1 MENPELK
8 DLPKYMS
15 QSGIT
20 QFELAQSIDAAMASA
35 EQEVK
40 SSQGQEGLLIW
51 CEQLL
56 DTVQEDFS
64 LHKEISVMTNGA
76 DLEAELWSLLPVC
89 WAYYSTTSKQCLQ
102 ANQVAFNSVMTRIL
116 ERSFI
121 DTLDILHARNIWR
134 FDIQR
139 SMQQTQTCLLKSLQ
153 VYVGQLGN
161 VGP

>member
-1 MENPELK
+1 
-8 DLPKYMS
+8 
-15 QSGIT
+15 
-20 QFELAQSIDAAMASA
+20 
-35 EQEVK
+35 
-40 SSQGQEGLLIW
+40 
-51 CEQLL
+51 
-56 DTVQEDFS
+56 
-64 LHKEISVMTNGA
+64 
-76 DLEAELWSLLPVC
+76 
-89 WAYYSTTSKQCLQ
+89 
-102 ANQVAFNSVMTRIL
+102 MTRIL